1 MCQTLKPSIK
11 SVSAILAMTT
21 IVASVLVAYDA
32 NGSLFSTVKVAALR
46 DYGGTT
52 FADIKNLEL
61 WRLITAQLVHV
72 KQGHMLYNAV
82 CLLLVGSLVESKIGP
97 ARAFVIWL
105 VAGGLA
111 TYVSPIGIEAPWN
124 VGTGASQAVFALAAV
139 ALVLI
144 CHREVNRML
153 GGILV
158 ALALIPGLA
167 LDLMTA
173 GYPKPG
179 HAVALCL
186 GSLLG
191 LLFHHRARA
200 QDGETTIG
208 KA

>member
-1 MCQTLKPSIK
+1 MCQALKPSIK
-11 SVSAILAMTT
+11 SVSAILAMAT

-32 NGSLFSTVKVAALR
+32 NGSPFSTVKVAALR

-72 KQGHMLYNAV
+72 KQGHMLYNAL
-82 CLLLVGSLVESKIGP
+82 CLLLVGSIVESKIGP
-97 ARAFVIWL
+97 ARVLVIWL
-105 VAGGLA
+105 FAGGLA
-111 TYVSPIGIEAPWN
+111 TYVSPIGIEAPWD
-124 VGTGASQAVFALAAV
+124 VGTGASQAVFALAAA

-144 CHREVNRML
+144 CHGEVHRVR
-153 GGILV
+153 GVVLV

-167 LDLMTA
+167 LDFMTA

-179 HAVALCL
+179 HAVALCP
-186 GSLLG
+186 GGLLG
-191 LLFHHRARA
+191 LLFHHHTRA
-200 QDGETTIG
+200 QDGSPTIG

>member
-1 MCQTLKPSIK
+1 MCQTFKPSIK
-11 SVSAILAMTT
+11 SVSAILAMAT

-32 NGSLFSTVKVAALR
+32 NGSPFSTVKVAALR

-97 ARAFVIWL
+97 ARVLIIWL
-105 VAGGLA
+105 FAGGLA
-111 TYVSPIGIEAPWN
+111 TYVSPIGIEAPWD
-124 VGTGASQAVFALAAV
+124 VGTGASQAVFALAAT

-144 CHREVNRML
+144 CHREVNRVR
-153 GGILV
+153 GVVLV

-167 LDLMTA
+167 LDFMTA

-186 GSLLG
+186 GGLLG
-191 LLFHHRARA
+191 LLFHHHTRS
-200 QDGETTIG
+200 QDDSPTIG